1 MIDSQY
7 LMIHHYQYRQK
18 QKEIKQ
24 KKELERIKELKKEI
38 ERENELEKQK
48 KNKINPYISF
58 PSAQF
63 SNLERTWFNKISHD

>member
-1 MIDSQY
+1 MNDSQY

-24 KKELERIKELKKEI
+24 KKERKKELERIKELKKEI

-48 KNKINPYISF
+48 NNNINPYIPF
-58 PSAQF
+58 PPVQF
-63 SNLERTWFNKISHD
+63 TDFE